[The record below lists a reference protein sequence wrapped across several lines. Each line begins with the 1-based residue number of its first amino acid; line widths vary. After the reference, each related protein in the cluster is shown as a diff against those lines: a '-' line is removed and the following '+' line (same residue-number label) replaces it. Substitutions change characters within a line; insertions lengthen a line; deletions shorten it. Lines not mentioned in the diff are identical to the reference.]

1 MSDVSS
7 TYLVGILLLTFLGLI
22 IVVFLTN
29 AQRLPKFHK
38 VSCALILYFLSLF
51 KYYWDFLMFL
61 NRFIFQWISL
71 WGLVVGF
78 IVINVID
85 TELNVIFWQLLHY
98 IFNWYDDTV
107 VLTSFSIGS
116 VFVGETLNNEINIL
130 TASLIDAL
138 FILI

>member
-1 MSDVSS
+1 
-7 TYLVGILLLTFLGLI
+7 
-22 IVVFLTN
+22 
-29 AQRLPKFHK
+29 
-38 VSCALILYFLSLF
+38 
-51 KYYWDFLMFL
+51 MFP
-61 NRFIFQWISL
+61 NWFIFQWISL